1 MTPTETVSRLR
12 RLANDWRKE
21 EKQLCEQ
28 FGNEVI
34 PHSMRARRI
43 KDTKALEAAVGMV
56 ERMRD
61 VEAALREIMW
71 SNDSKWQADR
81 ARSVLEKSK

>member
-61 VEAALREIMW
+61 VEVALREIML

-81 ARSVLEKSK
+81 ARSVLE